1 MGAFFARLRGGG
13 GSSDPPAGPS
23 RVSEQDRAILVR
35 ERPVVCFISNYIP
48 NSNLR
53 DKEMN

>member
-1 MGAFFARLRGGG
+1 MGAFFARLRG

-35 ERPVVCFISNYIP
+35 ERPALNNIYYYFNP

-53 DKEMN
+53 GKEMN